1 MQIAEA
7 GYYLSIPSALVS
19 ADKSSTFYKLAMS
32 LPFDKIL
39 TETGRYLTS
48 IATSYLPVCICAP
61 SHY

>member
-19 ADKSSTFYKLAMS
+19 ADKNSTFYKLAMS

-39 TETGRYLTS
+39 TETGEIVVSL
-48 IATSYLPVCICAP
+48 IDQCV
-61 SHY
+61 

>member
-19 ADKSSTFYKLAMS
+19 ADKNSTFYKLAMS

-39 TETGRYLTS
+39 TETGEIVTIS
-48 IATSYLPVCICAP
+48 
-61 SHY
+61 